1 MLRCCLIRLGAF
13 ERGLPIFAFLKVKH
27 NNDIDKIKAQ
37 IIVSAESQKGIII
50 GKGGAMLKKSGTEA
64 RKEIEE
70 IAQNKVFLEIFVK
83 VKRGWQKDENTL
95 KLLGYEK
102 RAD

>member
-1 MLRCCLIRLGAF
+1 
-13 ERGLPIFAFLKVKH
+13 
-27 NNDIDKIKAQ
+27 
-37 IIVSAESQKGIII
+37 
-50 GKGGAMLKKSGTEA
+50 MLKKIGTEA